1 MFKLDNLEYQIHYLQ
16 GTLESFQPRLNHTS
30 KLYNVKGR
38 KNQKR
43 LQQKLSDLNEKKL
56 LKEVDFLRVTIL
68 NNKIHN
74 AEKHLTNFFEKA
86 IKSNKDI
93 KIDESDIDSEKF
105 INSVIVSKLVK
116 LTRGKVMKMVKSK
129 SLNDIPNWYATHEFE
144 TIWNDK
150 TNDKNPSYVWNNV
163 VLKIDGAPKFISS
176 SMNQG
181 KIKEIMSTYEN
192 GINVLLGIA
201 VKEPKKQEV
210 KEKKSEKAKQA
221 EQDEDDNDNDSN
233 DDDDEEEFISATED
247 IVPDQD
253 IDENVLKQYDTL
265 LVDSENEQDDNGET
279 LDENIN
285 YNEVTDEEP
294 SDEESDSD
302 SETTEKK
309 YNLPQLMNGYYS
321 GDEESEASDIDEAE
335 AKLVREQTAMPQKKN
350 RRGQRA
356 RRRIW
361 AQKYGREA
369 NHVQKEIQEKQ
380 AEREKR
386 QREYEER
393 VEKRAAKQAKLD
405 KVNANLIP
413 IANAKRMGMNNGVT
427 ASATPVVKPNVNE
440 NHPSWVAKKQAEE
453 KLKNAKFAGKK
464 ITFD

>member
-1 MFKLDNLEYQIHYLQ
+1 MSKENLVFKLDNLEYQIHYLQ
-16 GTLESFQPRLNHTS
+16 GTLNSFQPRLNHTT

-43 LQQKLSDLNEKKL
+43 LQQKLNDLNEKKL
-56 LKEVDFLRVTIL
+56 LKEVDLLRVTIL

-74 AEKHLTNFFEKA
+74 AEKHLTSFFEKA
-86 IKSNKDI
+86 LKSNKDV
-93 KIDESDIDSEKF
+93 KIDEAEIDSKKF
-105 INSVIVSKLVK
+105 IASVIVSKLVK
-116 LTRGKVMKMVKSK
+116 LTRSKVTKMIKIK
-129 SLNDIPNWYATHEFE
+129 GLTDIPNWYSTHEFE

-150 TNDKNPSYVWNNV
+150 SNDKNPSYIWNNI
-163 VLKIDGAPKFISS
+163 VLKIDGASKFISS

-181 KIKEIMSTYEN
+181 KVKEIMSTYEN

-201 VKEPKKQEV
+201 VREPKKQEV
-210 KEKKSEKAKQA
+210 KEKEPEEVHEKA
-221 EQDEDDNDNDSN
+221 DEDE
-233 DDDDEEEFISATED
+233 DESSDEGENISARED

-253 IDENVLKQYDTL
+253 IDEDVLKQYDTL
-265 LVDSENEQDDNGET
+265 LVDSENEQDDNGEV

-309 YNLPQLMNGYYS
+309 YNLPQLLNGYYS
-321 GDEESEASDIDEAE
+321 GDEDSDASDIDETE
-335 AKLVREQTAMPQKKN
+335 AKLVKEQTAMPQKKN

-393 VEKRAAKQAKLD
+393 VEKRAAKQAKSD
-405 KVNANLIP
+405 KTNANLIP
-413 IANAKRMGMNNGVT
+413 IANAKRMGMNNG
-427 ASATPVVKPNVNE
+427 TPVAIAAVKPNVNE

-453 KLKNAKFAGKK
+453 KLKNAKFSGKK